1 VFDYGG
7 VGQRADRARRAET
20 NIGAEVTGNLDRRV
34 RRTRRALREAL
45 IALIVERG
53 YEKVTVQDVLDRA
66 DIGRSTFY
74 AHYRD
79 KDELFAACFDDLRA
93 DLERELAA
101 TTAGPSHDD
110 PTRPIGVLFDHAYG
124 NQRVYRALCGRT
136 AETAGTR
143 MLHRLVLDSLR
154 GHLTPVGLKLPAEV
168 VAEYHAGALVAVLV
182 WWVRHGF
189 PQPPAEIGHVCQAM
203 ITPSVMAAF

>member
-1 VFDYGG
+1 M
-7 VGQRADRARRAET
+7 
-20 NIGAEVTGNLDRRV
+20 TGNDRRV

-45 IALIVERG
+45 VALIVERG

-79 KDELFAACFDDLRA
+79 KDALFTACFDDLRA

-101 TTAGPSHDD
+101 TTAGPAHDD
-110 PTRPIGVLFDHAYG
+110 PIRPIGVLFEHAYAH
-124 NQRVYRALCGRT
+124 QRVYQALCGRSG
-136 AETAGTR
+136 ETAGTR
-143 MLHRLVLDSLR
+143 LLHRLVLDSIR
-154 GHLTPVGLKLPAEV
+154 AHLTPVGLRLPAAL
-168 VAEYHAGALVAVLV
+168 VAEYHAGGLVAVLV
-182 WWVRHGF
+182 EWVRQGF
-189 PQPPAEIGHVCQAM
+189 PQPAADIAGVCQKM

>member
-1 VFDYGG
+1 M
-7 VGQRADRARRAET
+7 A
-20 NIGAEVTGNLDRRV
+20 GNDRRV

-45 IALIVERG
+45 VGLIVERG

-79 KDELFAACFDDLRA
+79 KDGLFAACFDDLRA

-101 TTAGPSHDD
+101 TVDGPAHA
-110 PTRPIGVLFDHAYG
+110 PTRPIGVMFEHAYA
-124 NQRVYRALCGRT
+124 NQLVYRALCGRSG
-136 AETAGTR
+136 ETAGTR
-143 MLHRLVLDSLR
+143 LLHRLVLGSLR
-154 GHLTPVGLKLPAEV
+154 DHLTPVGLALPVEI

-182 WWVRHGF
+182 WWVRQGF
-189 PQPPAEIGHVCQAM
+189 PQRPEEIARVCQKM

>member
-1 VFDYGG
+1 M
-7 VGQRADRARRAET
+7 
-20 NIGAEVTGNLDRRV
+20 TGNDRRV

-79 KDELFAACFDDLRA
+79 KDALFTACFDDLRA
-93 DLERELAA
+93 SLELSLAA
-101 TTAGPSHDD
+101 TVEGPSHDD
-110 PTRPIGVLFDHAYG
+110 PTRPIGVLFEHAYA
-124 NQRVYRALCGRT
+124 NQLVYQALCGR
-136 AETAGTR
+136 AGATTGTL

-154 GHLTPVGLKLPAEV
+154 DHLTPVGLALPVDV
-168 VAEYHAGALVAVLV
+168 VAAFHAGGLVAVLV
-182 WWVRHGF
+182 DWVRQGF
-189 PQPPAEIGHVCQAM
+189 PQPPAGIARTCQKM
-203 ITPSVMAAF
+203 ITPSIMAAF

>member
-1 VFDYGG
+1 M
-7 VGQRADRARRAET
+7 
-20 NIGAEVTGNLDRRV
+20 TGNDRRV

-79 KDELFAACFDDLRA
+79 KDALFTACFDDLRA
-93 DLERELAA
+93 SLEHELAA
-101 TTAGPSHDD
+101 TVEGPSHDD
-110 PTRPIGVLFDHAYG
+110 PTRPIGVMFEHAYA
-124 NQRVYRALCGRT
+124 NQLVYQALCGRSGST
-136 AETAGTR
+136 SGTR

-154 GHLTPVGLKLPAEV
+154 DHLTPVGLQLPVDV
-168 VAEYHAGALVAVLV
+168 VVEYHAGALVAVLL
-182 WWVRHGF
+182 WWVRQDF
-189 PQPPAEIGHVCQAM
+189 PQPLAEIAQTCQKM